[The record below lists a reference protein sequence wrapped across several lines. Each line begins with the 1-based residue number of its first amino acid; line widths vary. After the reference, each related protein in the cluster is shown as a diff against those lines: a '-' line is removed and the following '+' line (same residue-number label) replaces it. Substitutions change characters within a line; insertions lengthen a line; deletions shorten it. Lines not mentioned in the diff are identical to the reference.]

1 MIPDLKICTYIA
13 FLFSVS
19 DLAIGDVV
27 GGAAGGD
34 PVVRGGE
41 GAPGVPAHRDALGP
55 NGVG

>member
-1 MIPDLKICTYIA
+1 MKLDLKIFTYIA
-13 FLFSVS
+13 FLFSAR
-19 DLAIGDVV
+19 DLAPGNVV

-34 PVVRGGE
+34 PMVRGGE